1 VLDEPRVQPRAL
13 WSRRPVAQAQAAWV
27 IYPAT
32 AEAVCAARSEV
43 ARIARAAGASQEALA
58 DIKIA
63 VSEASTNAVIHAY
76 ASHGKRG
83 ATFTISTATAGPRFS
98 VWVTDEGRGGTPDVP
113 SPGLGLGLQL
123 MARLCD
129 RVLIGVLKD
138 GRTQVEMRFD
148 LRAAR
153 C

>member
-1 VLDEPRVQPRAL
+1 
-13 WSRRPVAQAQAAWV
+13 
-27 IYPAT
+27 
-32 AEAVCAARSEV
+32 
-43 ARIARAAGASQEALA
+43 
-58 DIKIA
+58 

-76 ASHGKRG
+76 ASPGKRG
-83 ATFTISTATAGPRFS
+83 STFAISTATAGPRFS
-98 VWVTDEGRGGTPDVP
+98 VWVTDEGRGGTRDVP
-113 SPGLGLGLQL
+113 SLGLGLGLQL